1 MTDLGTINDRQVIY
15 IKHDLA
21 TVWFK
26 DFPKDNWL
34 LFVITDRKLPE
45 IFDEVIRRAIDNNVV
60 YVCATG
66 EQAEL
71 FHNSIDEVIMIREAE
86 NKYLPENCI
95 ITTGDKDLKEE
106 FWFSIYAA
114 HGETAEIKK
123 VVCLDLTVTN
133 NSDKLKVLVDQM
145 KTGWMPADE

>member
-26 DFPKDNWL
+26 DFPKDKWL
-34 LFVITDRKLPE
+34 LFVVTDRKLPE

-60 YVCATG
+60 YICATG
-66 EQAEL
+66 EQSEL
-71 FHNSIDEVIMIREAE
+71 FHNSCDEVITIRDVE
-86 NKYLPENCI
+86 NEYLPEYCI
-95 ITTGDKDLKEE
+95 MTTSDEDLEEE

-114 HGETAEIKK
+114 HGETSEINK

-133 NSDKLKVLVDQM
+133 YSDKLKTLIDQM
-145 KTGWMPADE
+145 KTGWMPADK